1 MNMVVN
7 DGDIHG
13 VLKRRAVFNDNIE
26 VVLEMVNGIHNRIY
40 GVQDF
45 DMVSDMS
52 CQVQIFWFV
61 DNLLRVYITSFC
73 FYLQFVFPIYNAT
86 HHYIIC
92 YNMKKPSWE
101 IIDNRVQTTSFADM
115 FGDLPFR
122 LVSNNN

>member
-1 MNMVVN
+1 MVVN

-52 CQVQIFWFV
+52 CQVQIF
-61 DNLLRVYITSFC
+61 
-73 FYLQFVFPIYNAT
+73 
-86 HHYIIC
+86 
-92 YNMKKPSWE
+92 
-101 IIDNRVQTTSFADM
+101 
-115 FGDLPFR
+115 
-122 LVSNNN
+122 